1 MSESLREKLERLSVP
16 ELKKVAKIYN
26 LQKRIAYSR
35 LKKAE
40 LVDAL
45 HSHLSVTALM
55 EGDEPSK
62 KTVRFTKKLLSK
74 PKLTF
79 EEYKAVKKYEERQQ
93 KKGLQKQK
101 SIPLPVDEE
110 DRDQREAMLTRM
122 IAERRGQGKDI
133 SNLVKEYVALR
144 TLARQG

>member
-1 MSESLREKLERLSVP
+1 MADFLREQLVRLTVP
-16 ELKKVAKIYN
+16 ELKHVAKIYN
-26 LQKRIAYSR
+26 LQKRIAYSK

-45 HSHLSVTALM
+45 HSHLSVSALM
-55 EGDEPSK
+55 EREEPP
-62 KTVRFTKKLLSK
+62 KTVRFTKKLLTK
-74 PKLTF
+74 PKLTY

-110 DRDQREAMLTRM
+110 DRGQREAMLTRM

-144 TLARQG
+144 TLANQG